1 MVPVMTQSVQ
11 TIVQQ
16 AGQAAAAGRLVEAEA
31 LWTEVRRLDPENVQA
46 LYSLGVH
53 ALHRR
58 DLRGALDLL
67 AMAESHA
74 PGDPIVRMTTA
85 VVFRDLGDREGE
97 WRMIHAALESD
108 AYCLPALLAKGAFLE
123 RQGDGPA
130 AATVYGHALTIL
142 PEETRWPSSLRDQF
156 LHARTVVEAD
166 HQRLSDRLARDCAE
180 AFEDLDEDESARWRE
195 SMAIATGRSR
205 AFASVCNQLHVPR
218 LPAIP
223 FFDRRLFD
231 WVKALEDRTE
241 AIRDEMQAALA
252 EQAEAFVPY
261 IAYRPGDPVN
271 QWTEL
276 NHSRRWSALSLWR
289 GGSPVQENLDRCPQT
304 AAALR
309 DVGMAEIGGLCPNAM
324 FSVLAPH
331 TRIPPHTGETNA
343 RLVVHLPLVVPDH
356 CHYRVGFEHRSWRV
370 GEVLIFDDTIEHEAR
385 NDSDDPRV
393 VLIFDVWNPLLSVA
407 ERRMVQSV
415 VTATRAHNDPLPGSG

>member
-31 LWTEVRRLDPENVQA
+31 LWTEVRRLDPKNVQA

-58 DLRGALDLL
+58 DLRGALDFLSI
-67 AMAESHA
+67 AESHA

-142 PEETRWPSSLRDQF
+142 PDETRWPSSLRDQF

-166 HQRLSDRLARDCAE
+166 RQVLSDRLARDCTE
-180 AFEDLDEDESARWRE
+180 AFEHLDDDEAARWRE
-195 SMAIATGRSR
+195 AMSIATGRSR
-205 AFASVCNQLHVPR
+205 PFPSVCNQLHVPR

-223 FFDRRLFD
+223 FFDRGRFD
-231 WVKALEDRTE
+231 WVQALEARTE
-241 AIRDEMQAALA
+241 AIREEMQAAL
-252 EQAEAFVPY
+252 EDQAEAFIPY
-261 IAYRPGDPVN
+261 IGYRPGDPVN
-271 QWTEL
+271 QWAEL
-276 NHSRRWSALSLWR
+276 NHSRRWSTFALWR
-289 GGSPVQENLDRCPQT
+289 GGTPVQANLDRCPET

-309 DVGMAEIGGLCPNAM
+309 AVEMAEIGGLCPNAM

-331 TRIPPHTGETNA
+331 TAIPPHNGETNA
-343 RLVVHLPLVVPDH
+343 RLVVHLPLVIPER
-356 CHYRVGFEHRSWRV
+356 CRYRVGFEHRTWRV
-370 GEVLIFDDTIEHEAR
+370 GETLIFDDTIEHEAR
-385 NDSDDPRV
+385 NDSDDTRV
-393 VLIFDVWNPLLSVA
+393 VLIFDVWNPLLSSN
-407 ERRMVQSV
+407 ERRMVQSMV
-415 VTATRAHNDPLPGSG
+415 SATRVHNGLPPGSD

>member
-1 MVPVMTQSVQ
+1 MNQSPQAVA
-11 TIVQQ
+11 QQ
-16 AGQAAAAGRLVEAEA
+16 AGQAAAAGRLAEAEA
-31 LWTEVRRLDPENVQA
+31 LWTEVRRQDPKNVQA

-67 AMAESHA
+67 STAETLA
-74 PGDPIVRMTTA
+74 PGDPTVRMTTA
-85 VVFRDLGDREGE
+85 VVLRDLGDGEGE

-108 AYCLPALLAKGAFLE
+108 AYFLPALLAKGAFLE
-123 RQGDGPA
+123 RQGDGLA

-142 PEETRWPSSLRDQF
+142 PDETRWPGSLRDQF

-166 HQRLSDRLARDCAE
+166 RQKLAERLVGDCAE
-180 AFEDLDEDESARWRE
+180 AFEHLDDDEAARWRE
-195 SMAIATGRSR
+195 VMSITTRRSR
-205 AFASVCNQLHVPR
+205 PFASVCNQLHVPR

-223 FFDRRLFD
+223 FFDRSRFD

-241 AIRDEMQAALA
+241 AIRDEMQAALT
-252 EQAEAFVPY
+252 EQAEAFTPY

-271 QWTEL
+271 QWAEL
-276 NHSRRWSALSLWR
+276 NHSPRWSTFSLWR
-289 GGSPVQENLDRCPQT
+289 GGVPVEANLDRCPQT

-309 DVGMAEIGGLCPNAM
+309 DVEMAEIGGLCPNAM

-331 TRIPPHTGETNA
+331 TAIPPHNGETNA
-343 RLVVHLPLVVPDH
+343 RLVVHLPLVVPDR
-356 CHYRVGFEHRSWRV
+356 CRYRVGFEHRTWQV
-370 GEVLIFDDTIEHEAR
+370 GETLIFDDTIEHEAR

-393 VLIFDVWNPLLSVA
+393 VLIFDVWNPLLSMA
-407 ERRMVQSV
+407 ERRMVQSIV
-415 VTATRAHNDPLPGSG
+415 SATRVHNGLPPGSD